1 MSTHETRCGQRALLK
16 GVLPAACFLLL
27 AGCAPTT
34 PGWDAAFG
42 ESVRTATARQVMN
55 PDASR
60 NTDPVSGVDGR
71 AAKEAMTRYQKSFVE
86 KEPQR
91 DVFTIGVSGNK

>member
-1 MSTHETRCGQRALLK
+1 MSIHETRCRRKGLLK
-16 GVLPAACFLLL
+16 DVLPAAFSLLL

-42 ESVRTATARQVMN
+42 ESVRIATARQIID

-60 NTDPVSGVDGR
+60 NADPVSGIDGR
-71 AAKEAMTRYQKSFVE
+71 AAKEAMTRYQKSFAE
-86 KEPQR
+86 KEPQQN
-91 DVFTIGVSGNK
+91 VFTINVGGNR